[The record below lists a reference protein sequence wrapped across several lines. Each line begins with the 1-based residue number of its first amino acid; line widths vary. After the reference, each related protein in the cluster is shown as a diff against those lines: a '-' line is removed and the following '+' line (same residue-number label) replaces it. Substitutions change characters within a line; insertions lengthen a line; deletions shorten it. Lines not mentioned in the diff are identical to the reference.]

1 MTTVLGRIDFLPE
14 SYFMVSPRFCFIQGG
29 ANPYLLITNLPSC
42 VIYKMEIQKVF
53 SNIEDPEETLYSV
66 LMSEDEVA
74 LFSEIQKEFGFKSK
88 ALGYVAPG
96 SYQAKEAAKYA
107 YDDDEYKKKRG
118 GYALKGLLTPGTAT
132 YMKKKA
138 QKMAEE
144 GKSKEEIRKYLENPS
159 KKRIAAGVGEAMTG
173 SGLGIGGAVA
183 TGVGI
188 YDKIT
193 GHRAKTGKKE
203 K

>member
-1 MTTVLGRIDFLPE
+1 
-14 SYFMVSPRFCFIQGG
+14 
-29 ANPYLLITNLPSC
+29 
-42 VIYKMEIQKVF
+42 MEIQKVF
-53 SNIEDPEETLYSV
+53 SNIEDPGETLYSV
-66 LMSEDEVA
+66 LMSEDEVV

-88 ALGYVAPG
+88 ALAVMAPG
-96 SYQAKEAAKYA
+96 AYQAKEAAKYA

-118 GYALKGLLTPGTAT
+118 GYALKGAFSPGTAT
-132 YMKKKA
+132 YVKKKA

-144 GKSKEEIRKYLENPS
+144 GKSKAEIREYLENS
-159 KKRIAAGVGEAMTG
+159 SDKRVAAGVAEAITG
-173 SGLGIGGAVA
+173 GFGGVTSSVA
-183 TGVGI
+183 QGVGL

>member
-1 MTTVLGRIDFLPE
+1 
-14 SYFMVSPRFCFIQGG
+14 
-29 ANPYLLITNLPSC
+29 
-42 VIYKMEIQKVF
+42 MEIQKIF
-53 SNIEDPEETLYSV
+53 SNTEDENEKLYSV
-66 LMSEDEVA
+66 LMTEDEVA
-74 LFSEIQKEFGFKSK
+74 LFSEFQKEFGFKSK

-96 SYQAKEAAKYA
+96 AYQAKEAAKYA

-118 GYALKGLLTPGTAT
+118 GYALKGAFTPGTAT

-144 GKSKEEIRKYLENPS
+144 GKSKKEIREYLENPS
-159 KKRIAAGVGEAMTG
+159 KKRIAAGVAETMTG
-173 SGLGIGGAVA
+173 GGFGVGTMAA
-183 TGVGI
+183 QGVGI
-188 YDKIT
+188 YDKVT

>member
-1 MTTVLGRIDFLPE
+1 MKTILGRIDFLPE
-14 SYFMVSPRFCFIQGG
+14 NNFIVSSRFCFIQGG
-29 ANPYLLITNLPSC
+29 AKLCLLITNLPSC

-53 SNIEDPEETLYSV
+53 SNIEDPGETLYSV
-66 LMSEDEVA
+66 LMSEDEVV

-88 ALGYVAPG
+88 ALAVMAPG
-96 SYQAKEAAKYA
+96 AYQAKEAAKYA

-118 GYALKGLLTPGTAT
+118 GYALKGAFSPGTAT
-132 YMKKKA
+132 YVKKKA

-144 GKSKEEIRKYLENPS
+144 GKSKAEIREYLENS
-159 KKRIAAGVGEAMTG
+159 SDKRVAAGVAEAITG
-173 SGLGIGGAVA
+173 GFGGVTSSVA
-183 TGVGI
+183 QGVGL

>member
-1 MTTVLGRIDFLPE
+1 
-14 SYFMVSPRFCFIQGG
+14 
-29 ANPYLLITNLPSC
+29 
-42 VIYKMEIQKVF
+42 MEIQKVF

-88 ALGYVAPG
+88 ALAVAAPG
-96 SYQAKEAAKYA
+96 AYQAKEAAKYA

-118 GYALKGLLTPGTAT
+118 GYALKGAFSPGTAT
-132 YMKKKA
+132 YVKKKA

-144 GKSKEEIRKYLENPS
+144 GKSKAEIREYLENSS
-159 KKRIAAGVGEAMTG
+159 KKRVAAGVGEVLT
-173 SGLGIGGAVA
+173 SGLGGVTSSVA
-183 TGVGI
+183 TGVGL

>member
-1 MTTVLGRIDFLPE
+1 
-14 SYFMVSPRFCFIQGG
+14 
-29 ANPYLLITNLPSC
+29 
-42 VIYKMEIQKVF
+42 MEIQKVF
-53 SNIEDPEETLYSV
+53 SNIEDPGETLYSV
-66 LMSEDEVA
+66 LMSEDEVV

-88 ALGYVAPG
+88 ALAVMAPG

-118 GYALKGLLTPGTAT
+118 GYALKGAFSPGTAT
-132 YMKKKA
+132 YVKKKA

-144 GKSKEEIRKYLENPS
+144 GKSKAEIREYLENSS
-159 KKRIAAGVGEAMTG
+159 KKRVAAGVGEVLTG
-173 SGLGIGGAVA
+173 GLGGVTSSVA
-183 TGVGI
+183 QGVGL